1 MDHVLNWIC
10 QGVAVA
16 AATSGALRLLDRSRA
31 QARYVVC
38 GIALLVVVALPM
50 APFLWAWWSAP
61 PAPAEALAAADPV
74 LVVPAAWWTSN
85 ALLIGLYAV
94 WCGVIAA
101 RLALSARALRHTL
114 KATIPFPS
122 ATESRLTFWRS
133 RRDRGRGARLVLS
146 PAVSTAAVLGCGRP
160 VIAVSPTLLDR
171 LSDDELD
178 RAVIHEWAHVQR
190 RDDLLNVLH
199 VVARVVAGWH
209 PAVWWLERQLRIERE
224 VACDEIAVRVTGS
237 PKRYAACL
245 TAMAS
250 LHPMRRQTASALGAL
265 SSPTL
270 STASASAFC
279 RRDSFRRRLGRR
291 PRRLRSGWWLA
302 GFPWPS

>member
-1 MDHVLNWIC
+1 M
-10 QGVAVA
+10 
-16 AATSGALRLLDRSRA
+16 
-31 QARYVVC
+31 
-38 GIALLVVVALPM
+38 
-50 APFLWAWWSAP
+50 
-61 PAPAEALAAADPV
+61 
-74 LVVPAAWWTSN
+74 
-85 ALLIGLYAV
+85 
-94 WCGVIAA
+94 
-101 RLALSARALRHTL
+101 
-114 KATIPFPS
+114 
-122 ATESRLTFWRS
+122 
-133 RRDRGRGARLVLS
+133 LS

-270 STASASAFC
+270 SDASAPHSVDATAFDAGTVGGRGGCARAGGWRVFRGHRELSARGRGEECGC
-279 RRDSFRRRLGRR
+279 RR
-291 PRRLRSGWWLA
+291 
-302 GFPWPS
+302 

>member
-1 MDHVLNWIC
+1 MIAGRSASC
-10 QGVAVA
+10 AVA
-16 AATSGALRLLDRSRA
+16 CREHG
-31 QARYVVC
+31 C
-38 GIALLVVVALPM
+38 GP
-50 APFLWAWWSAP
+50 
-61 PAPAEALAAADPV
+61 
-74 LVVPAAWWTSN
+74 
-85 ALLIGLYAV
+85 
-94 WCGVIAA
+94 
-101 RLALSARALRHTL
+101 
-114 KATIPFPS
+114 
-122 ATESRLTFWRS
+122 
-133 RRDRGRGARLVLS
+133 
-146 PAVSTAAVLGCGRP
+146 GCGRP

-250 LHPMRRQTASALGAL
+250 LHPMRRQTVSALGAL

-270 STASASAFC
+270 STRVLRILSTRQLSTPVRSAAAAAALGLVVGGFSVAIVSYRPVGAERSAVVA
-279 RRDSFRRRLGRR
+279 DDR
-291 PRRLRSGWWLA
+291 PTLRSPAVVHPESA
-302 GFPWPS
+302 GVPMKRVALGMGEVPDRLQRPNAARTTE